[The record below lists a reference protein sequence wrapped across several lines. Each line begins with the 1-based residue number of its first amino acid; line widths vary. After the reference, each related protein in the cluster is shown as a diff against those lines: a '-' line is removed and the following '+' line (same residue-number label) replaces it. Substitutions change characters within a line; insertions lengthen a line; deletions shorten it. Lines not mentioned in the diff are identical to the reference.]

1 MLLRGVNRQIIE
13 INETDDIY
21 FEKAV
26 LYVRPEYADGQTAEL
41 QESARDFLKNLDL
54 SGDAGLPWE
63 SGSGIKNG
71 KKHRRLKKRI
81 IGSVALSVAI
91 VAGIAIILW
100 VVL

>member
-41 QESARDFLKNLDL
+41 QESAHVFLKKLDL

-63 SGSGIKNG
+63 SGSGNEKD
-71 KKHRRLKKRI
+71 KKRRHLKRRI

-91 VAGIAIILW
+91 AAGVAMILW

>member
-21 FEKAV
+21 FERAV

-41 QESARDFLKNLDL
+41 QESAHDFLKKLDL

-63 SGSGIKNG
+63 SGSNIQKD
-71 KKHRRLKKRI
+71 KKHRHLKKLI
-81 IGSVALSVAI
+81 IGSVVLSAAI
-91 VAGIAIILW
+91 VAGVATILW